1 MRSGRILNENCKKFK
16 THKKTY
22 MELLCIT
29 NLEYGGHGQEIQ
41 SSVSFCCKM
50 VIFGKIIGCHLRS
63 LSKNLI
69 F

>member
-1 MRSGRILNENCKKFK
+1 MRSGRILNKNCKKIK

-41 SSVSFCCKM
+41 S
-50 VIFGKIIGCHLRS
+50 FGQFLLQNGDFR
-63 LSKNLI
+63 
-69 F
+69 